1 MESEARRTGRAHEH
15 ELCPESARS
24 AWQHRPAE
32 HSRRAVS
39 TCSRADYEKS
49 DKQCHDAFVLQNL
62 LAELVS
68 PIVRQA
74 LRLPCGNRS
83 GCPTN
88 EKIGALTQPPLLR
101 AVFSA
106 CRESLD
112 LANTAVRMLAKHHE
126 FGFLS
131 RDCSLLNATLHRSV
145 LLRAPPQQHCKN
157 RLSTKKSLQ
166 LKANQSRTGSDSP
179 RQLASSAADS
189 FNNLANCIDHELR
202 LLLVYLMAAICFG
215 HMLFVRQKLCEP
227 LLCFFCAASTT

>member
-88 EKIGALTQPPLLR
+88 EKIGALTQPPYYVRYSQRVENHLTWLTQLYVCWR
-101 AVFSA
+101 RIMSSYFS
-106 CRESLD
+106 
-112 LANTAVRMLAKHHE
+112 
-126 FGFLS
+126 
-131 RDCSLLNATLHRSV
+131 
-145 LLRAPPQQHCKN
+145 P
-157 RLSTKKSLQ
+157 
-166 LKANQSRTGSDSP
+166 
-179 RQLASSAADS
+179 
-189 FNNLANCIDHELR
+189 
-202 LLLVYLMAAICFG
+202 
-215 HMLFVRQKLCEP
+215 
-227 LLCFFCAASTT
+227 

>member
-49 DKQCHDAFVLQNL
+49 DKQCHDAFVLQNR

-88 EKIGALTQPPLLR
+88 ERIGALTQPPLLR

-112 LANTAVRMLAKHHE
+112 LANTAEHMLASPSRVRI
-126 FGFLS
+126 FLARLFTLERDASPKCVAS
-131 RDCSLLNATLHRSV
+131 R
-145 LLRAPPQQHCKN
+145 
-157 RLSTKKSLQ
+157 
-166 LKANQSRTGSDSP
+166 
-179 RQLASSAADS
+179 SAATT
-189 FNNLANCIDHELR
+189 LQE
-202 LLLVYLMAAICFG
+202 
-215 HMLFVRQKLCEP
+215 
-227 LLCFFCAASTT
+227 STQH